1 MRTRDRRRLAVVDRS
16 EDPLDLVMGA
26 SQVGEDLTA
35 GSIADLT
42 VDSTVGSDAGL
53 AEDSDS
59 TEDSD
64 SVVDSDAAVL
74 VLDGAGAGVGAGD
87 GTRGGGAV
95 GDRRGGDGVAPHTGE

>member
-1 MRTRDRRRLAVVDRS
+1 MRTRDRRRLAIVDRS
-16 EDPLDLVMGA
+16 EDPLDLVMRA

-42 VDSTVGSDAGL
+42 VDSTEGSDAGL

-74 VLDGAGAGVGAGD
+74 VLDGDGVGAGD
-87 GTRGGGAV
+87 GTRGGGAA
-95 GDRRGGDGVAPHTGE
+95 GDRRGGDGAAPRTGE